1 MEYIFMLLGSGLEWI
16 HWLLIKRKNKSWY
29 PEEKWKKR
37 KLLWPKM
44 EIETVD
50 FLNAGLVISGTF
62 FFVIIQNKPLYG
74 NLTRRNNRTLH
85 IFNDTQRYFVQLFK
99 EPSLLF
105 EEWSWD
111 SPCTVDE
118 SFSEH
123 QLIHIGGGFNN
134 PGWVSLSTIL
144 LWERQH
150 ALAAHWRSS
159 LKGAVRCT
167 THWNRPQTLIHTVTS
182 SNVLF

>member
-1 MEYIFMLLGSGLEWI
+1 MVPWGKVKKEETPVTKNGNRNCWLFKCRVGYFRHILLCNNLEQ
-16 HWLLIKRKNKSWY
+16 
-29 PEEKWKKR
+29 
-37 KLLWPKM
+37 
-44 EIETVD
+44 T
-50 FLNAGLVISGTF
+50 
-62 FFVIIQNKPLYG
+62 IIW
-74 NLTRRNNRTLH
+74 TLH